1 MDEAKVQRMIDQTFR
16 SSMNPGMT
24 ACITIVVV
32 VVVVVL
38 IAIFMFQSPQGV
50 RLMQKTKKVAARG
63 TSRKT
68 PVRKIAAAMQQAQG
82 RFRPMEENEDRLS
95 PIPGIGRRVTS
106 PVPSMLQSRNNRQ
119 FSGMQES
126 DRLSPIPG
134 MRASGQKPQA
144 KPQAMFTSAQI
155 RQGLNN
161 ASVQNAS
168 PQQQVTRMPRG
179 NNFLNQWLH
188 GDVNRRQSRA
198 GPVVSTQSMWQEL
211 P

>member
-1 MDEAKVQRMIDQTFR
+1 M
-16 SSMNPGMT
+16 SPGMT
-24 ACITIVVV
+24 ACITVVV
-32 VVVVVL
+32 VVVVATL
-38 IAIFMFQSPQGV
+38 IAIFVTQSPQGV

-106 PVPSMLQSRNNRQ
+106 PVPSMLQSSNNLR

-134 MRASGQKPQA
+134 MSASGQKPQA
-144 KPQAMFTSAQI
+144 KPQAMFTSTQI

-168 PQQQVTRMPRG
+168 PQQQVTRLPRG
-179 NNFLNQWLH
+179 NSFINQWLH

-198 GPVVSTQSMWQEL
+198 GPVVSTQEMWQEL